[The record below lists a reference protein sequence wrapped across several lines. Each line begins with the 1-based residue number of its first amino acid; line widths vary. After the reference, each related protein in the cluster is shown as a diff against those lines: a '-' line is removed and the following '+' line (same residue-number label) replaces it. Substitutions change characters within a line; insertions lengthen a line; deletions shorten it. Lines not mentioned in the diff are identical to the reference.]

1 MTKPEENQSNAA
13 NQSTAASAT
22 SLNPFL
28 THLQQTALKELQK
41 FTGEPEQ
48 KISQFINAIEHI
60 GSFTRLDDNALHA
73 LATIKLGGLA
83 FNWYDN
89 NKDTLTTWQLLKT
102 HLRERFQQSISSA
115 KTQLKT
121 RTQQPDESL
130 ASFYD
135 AVIDLCTQVDPNMPL
150 YMIIDYLQDGVR
162 DDLKIHIKRRLRTL
176 DTDIITPALFLK
188 IARDEEELQK
198 EVAPPSGASS
208 FSQPFSSNVVAATR
222 HKPATTTD
230 HRALPSY
237 SSNRRL
243 PTTTPTFTS
252 NRSSYRNST
261 MSQQQYRPCLICN
274 RSNHRTLD
282 CFHKQPSGCFKCGI
296 SNHSI
301 RDCPQV
307 FR

>member
-1 MTKPEENQSNAA
+1 MTKPEA
-13 NQSTAASAT
+13 NQSAAT
-22 SLNPFL
+22 STTPLNPFL
-28 THLQQTALKELQK
+28 TQLQQTALKELQK

-60 GSFTRLDDNALHA
+60 GSFTKLDDNALHA
-73 LATIKLGGLA
+73 LATIKLGGSA

-89 NKDTLTTWQLLKT
+89 NKDTLTTWPSLKT

-135 AVIDLCTQVDPNMPL
+135 AVIDLCIQVDPNMPM

-162 DDLKIHIKRRLRTL
+162 DDLKIHIKRRLRNL
-176 DTDIITPALFLK
+176 ATDVITPALFLK

-198 EVAPPSGASS
+198 EVSPPSGASS
-208 FSQPFSSNVVAATR
+208 HSHPYFSNVVAATR
-222 HKPATTTD
+222 ARQDTLTD
-230 HRALPSY
+230 HRTPPSY
-237 SSNRRL
+237 SSNRRFA
-243 PTTTPTFTS
+243 PRTPAFTS
-252 NRSSYRNST
+252 NRSSYSNSS

-274 RSNHRTLD
+274 RSNHRTID
-282 CFHKQPSGCFKCGI
+282 CFHKQSSGCFKCGN
-296 SNHSI
+296 SNHPI